1 MLTSWHGL
9 QAVGVLLMP
18 FLRALHDV
26 FWNCFGVVHA
36 AKTVAFYETWQHAGR
51 TVAMESVEVKTRI
64 DNARL
69 EKKYCQCVGRMV
81 KQHNARCRVNC
92 VVFFSIFSSLLTSI
106 KIFRR
111 KHYQNIQKQKR
122 QTSPRVFLHGWVWDE
137 RFVFDWNR
145 MANPH
150 HRCLHG
156 APKFV
161 TLTNELSSSKKTVKC
176 ILVLSGTFIL

>member
-9 QAVGVLLMP
+9 QAVGVLLMS

-92 VVFFSIFSSLLTSI
+92 VVFLFIFFI
-106 KIFRR
+106 VADIN
-111 KHYQNIQKQKR
+111 QNIPTQTLPKYTKTETSNVTTCFSTWVGLGWTFCVWLEPHGESTSSMPSWSTKIRNVNKR
-122 QTSPRVFLHGWVWDE
+122 TI
-137 RFVFDWNR
+137 
-145 MANPH
+145 
-150 HRCLHG
+150 
-156 APKFV
+156 K
-161 TLTNELSSSKKTVKC
+161 
-176 ILVLSGTFIL
+176 